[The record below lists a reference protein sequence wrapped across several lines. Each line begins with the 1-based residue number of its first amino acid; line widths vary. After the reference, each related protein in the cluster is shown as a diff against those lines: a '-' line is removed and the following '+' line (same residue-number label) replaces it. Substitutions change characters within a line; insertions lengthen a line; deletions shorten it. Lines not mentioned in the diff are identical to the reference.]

1 MTTIGSVNRQTRD
14 DALRKLSKSVLY
26 VLMVVSALTHRSYAA
41 EIKCLTLVETGETL
55 SNGRANYYDRFDEN
69 PKRVVTTFN
78 FEQLYLISFA
88 GRRFDL
94 VKVSDD
100 LFVLQQDPRYKYLAK
115 LDGNL
120 VVEVRVEKDSTTSKV
135 FECTR

>member
-1 MTTIGSVNRQTRD
+1 
-14 DALRKLSKSVLY
+14 
-26 VLMVVSALTHRSYAA
+26 MVVSALTHRSYAA

-55 SNGRANYYDRFDEN
+55 SNGGANYYDRFDEN

-88 GRRFDL
+88 GRRVDL

-120 VVEVRVEKDSTTSKV
+120 VVEVRVEKDSTTSKI